1 MTLTAQRRVWV
12 WVGVITAALLAPL
25 VPSPATAAVP
35 APAIVVTGASY
46 IEVDDR
52 SGVWEM
58 RGDPVTV
65 SRGRQIVRAM
75 SMTYDS
81 RHMVL
86 SASGAVQVEDERVT
100 ASAGTV
106 VAFLQEDR
114 LLAEGEVTAVVSE
127 PGPATQLR
135 ADRLEVWSAQQ
146 RALATGAVTLTRGEV
161 TVTGVHFAYDLRA
174 HRVVATSR
182 PKVTIPHTTV
192 TADRIAVQLDRE
204 ELTADGSVQLTAD
217 ELEGSAPMVV
227 VQNMAH
233 LATLSGGAIIRQ
245 GRNELRAEV
254 VTIDLERKQIV
265 ATGGA
270 HVIVYPNR

>member
-1 MTLTAQRRVWV
+1 MTLAVKRRGWV
-12 WVGVITAALLAPL
+12 WVIASALLAPL
-25 VPSPATAAVP
+25 MPSPAASAVQT
-35 APAIVVTGASY
+35 PAIVVTGASY

-81 RHMVL
+81 RSMVL
-86 SASGAVQVEDERVT
+86 SARGRVQVEDERVT
-100 ASAGTV
+100 ASAATA
-106 VAFLQEDR
+106 VAYLQEER
-114 LLAEGEVTAVVSE
+114 LLAEGEVVAMVAE
-127 PGPATQLR
+127 PTPAIQLR
-135 ADRLEVWSAQQ
+135 ADRLEVWSTQQ
-146 RALATGAVTLTRGEV
+146 RALATGAVTLTRGDV
-161 TVTGVHFAYDLRA
+161 TVTGVHLAYDLRA
-174 HRVVATSR
+174 HQVVATSR

-192 TADRIAVQLDRE
+192 TADRIAVQLDQE

-227 VQNMAH
+227 VQNRAH

-254 VTIDLERKQIV
+254 VTIDLERRQIV